1 MGGDTSDEED
11 CPEEVSAIATFC
23 GPHEFKYGLLS
34 LHIVFPSP
42 TIRSC
47 FRCSDGLCILDAWTC
62 DGEPDCYVTD
72 AAGVAEDEA
81 ASKCGGQVVELS
93 CPQYQCGTGQCI
105 LHGLVLSTFL
115 EHYRYLILP
124 SWVCDGEADCDDGSD
139 EGEAVC
145 GQERNGTEACEISR
159 GQWPCEDGS
168 RCLLAGHVCDG
179 VTQCEDE
186 SDEAEW

>member
-1 MGGDTSDEED
+1 MRGSSRGAFLS
-11 CPEEVSAIATFC
+11 PVSVSHRTVH
-23 GPHEFKYGLLS
+23 PPRVSS
-34 LHIVFPSP
+34 L
-42 TIRSC
+42 
-47 FRCSDGLCILDAWTC
+47 
-62 DGEPDCYVTD
+62 
-72 AAGVAEDEA
+72 
-81 ASKCGGQVVELS
+81 K
-93 CPQYQCGTGQCI
+93 
-105 LHGLVLSTFL
+105 LSTLL

-145 GQERNGTEACEISR
+145 GQERNGTEACEVSR